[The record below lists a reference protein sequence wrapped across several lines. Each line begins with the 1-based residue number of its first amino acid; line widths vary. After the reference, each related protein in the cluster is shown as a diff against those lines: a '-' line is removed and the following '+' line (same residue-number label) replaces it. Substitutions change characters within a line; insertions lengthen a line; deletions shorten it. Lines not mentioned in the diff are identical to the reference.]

1 MDNKRM
7 KNIIA
12 IGIILSFFLA
22 NIPVIAQDTE
32 KPSQP
37 TTRGEW
43 LYVGGNGPGNY
54 TKIQDAI
61 NASSDGDTVFV
72 YDDSSP
78 YHESLIINHTI
89 TLKGEN
95 KNTTLIEGTGAS
107 SEQIILITASEVTI
121 TGFYIQQCPLTNIS
135 YAVFIDHADRVR
147 ITQNTFQNNSKNC
160 HSVVYLL
167 NTTYSQISNNTFMNN
182 SVGVSVNQGGD
193 HRIQGNTF
201 IKNSLGISIVLSNGN
216 TIYRNIILSSNH
228 FGIICELADNNAFA
242 ENIIKDNDYGFAT
255 ELSCRNMFYHN
266 TLINNTVG
274 MSLIESKQNTIKEN
288 NFINNSNQS
297 DIKYIGFIGLALSL
311 FYKIRFS
318 KGSGLLSLFGR
329 NHWEANYWSDW
340 KSSSPKPIDRVFYLL
355 GLQIVLGQITDKQ
368 YIFHIAQYDW
378 HPAQEPYSFEGLR
391 KNL

>member
-1 MDNKRM
+1 M

-12 IGIILSFFLA
+12 IGIILSFILA

-78 YHESLIINHTI
+78 YHESLIINQTI

-107 SEQIILITASEVTI
+107 SEQIILITASDVTI
-121 TGFYIQQCPLTNIS
+121 TGFCIQQYPLNNIS
-135 YAVFIDHADRVR
+135 YAVFIDHADRAR
-147 ITQNTFQNNSKNC
+147 ITQNTFQHNSKNC

-167 NTTYSQISNNTFMNN
+167 NTNYSQISNNTFMNN

-201 IKNSLGISIVLSNGN
+201 IKNSLGISIILSNGN
-216 TIYRNIILSSNH
+216 TIYRNTILSSDH
-228 FGIICELADNNAFA
+228 FGIICELAHYNAFA
-242 ENIIKDNDYGFAT
+242 ENSIKDNDYGFAS
-255 ELSCRNMFYHN
+255 EVSCRNMFYHN
-266 TLINNTVG
+266 TLMNNTVG

-318 KGSGLLSLFGR
+318 KDSGLLSLFGR

-340 KSSSPKPIDRVFYLL
+340 GSSSPKPIDRVFYLL

-378 HPAQEPYSFEGLR
+378 HPAQEPYSFRG
-391 KNL
+391 